1 MEVNINEIK
10 NNIQILEQHVKELKT
25 QGITDSFDLEIK
37 LIELMPEFYD
47 LYPSIVKR
55 FCREDADKQD
65 NTYLYKMLGLIG
77 QVKTGEKSL
86 ASVEMNLGEELAQK
100 FVYPIVDKL
109 KNIEELLYLQNDCI
123 KKNKK

>member
-1 MEVNINEIK
+1 MEQNIDEIK
-10 NNIQILEQHVKELKT
+10 KNIQELEKHIKDLKT
-25 QGITDSFDLEIK
+25 QGIINSFDLEMK

-65 NTYLYKMLGLIG
+65 NTYLYKMLGLIE

-86 ASVEMNLGEELAQK
+86 DSVEMNLGEELAQK
-100 FVYPIVDKL
+100 FVYPVVNNLEKDK
-109 KNIEELLYLQNDCI
+109 KE
-123 KKNKK
+123 

>member
-55 FCREDADKQD
+55 FCRPDSDKQD
-65 NTYLYKMLGLIG
+65 NTYLFKMLGLIE

-100 FVYPIVDKL
+100 FVYPIVNNLEKENVNNL
-109 KNIEELLYLQNDCI
+109 EKE
-123 KKNKK
+123 KKE

>member
-55 FCREDADKQD
+55 FCRPDSDKQD
-65 NTYLYKMLGLIG
+65 NTYLFKMLGLIG

-100 FVYPIVDKL
+100 FVYPIVNNLEKENVNNL
-109 KNIEELLYLQNDCI
+109 EKE
-123 KKNKK
+123 KKE

>member
-1 MEVNINEIK
+1 MEQNINEIK
-10 NNIQILEQHVKELKT
+10 NNIQQLEQHVKELKK
-25 QGITDSFDLEIK
+25 QGVVDSFDLEMK

-65 NTYLYKMLGLIG
+65 NTYLFKMLGLIE

-86 ASVEMNLGEELAQK
+86 ASIEMNLGEELAQK
-100 FVYPIVDKL
+100 FVYPIVNNLEKEKEVVNNLEKDK
-109 KNIEELLYLQNDCI
+109 KE
-123 KKNKK
+123 